1 MISLSLLLCFYLRRE
16 RVVCVRVIVGHG
28 GEGSHTCTCTLVHRT
43 HTRTQT
49 HAQFA
54 SHLLSATFQEK
65 KSLLFPLKGSCFS
78 RFTKSKVPLTQRTP
92 SFILSSWRGQG
103 LLTAPICCKKKKKN
117 HHLTLPSTTCFI
129 FSYMSLKKYNFD
141 NISCKFLVWSH
152 YFILLGQNHYFEKF
166 SQKCSW
172 RYAKAKL
179 KVR

>member
-28 GEGSHTCTCTLVHRT
+28 GEGSHACTCTLVHTT

-103 LLTAPICCKKKKKN
+103 LLTASICCKKKKSPFN
-117 HHLTLPSTTCFI
+117 PPFNNMLYFFLHV
-129 FSYMSLKKYNFD
+129 LKKYNFD

-172 RYAKAKL
+172 RYAKAK
-179 KVR
+179 